1 MWMKSLKDED
11 YVPER
16 WGLKG
21 LKGTWGLSPQN
32 MWTKGTVSVI
42 SSDTSV
48 KMATPAS
55 QRNP

>member
-42 SSDTSV
+42 SSDPP
-48 KMATPAS
+48 ML
-55 QRNP
+55 RWHD

>member
-32 MWTKGTVSVI
+32 MWIKIDGKRNFKWPSHA
-42 SSDTSV
+42 
-48 KMATPAS
+48 KMAWLG
-55 QRNP
+55 